1 MQDRRI
7 KKFNCILGI
16 LLLSYYVTACAQKN
30 NPFTQNFTQ
39 NGNAPINVEVIKIK
53 PLSLNETINTTG
65 ELQSPESIEITSDVN
80 GKITYLNI
88 PEGTEVNKGYV
99 LAQVEDDTIQADL
112 KINEAKYNNAKT
124 NFKRIESL
132 KEQGAVSQ
140 QVFDN
145 ALETLNTT
153 LGEVE
158 RTKSVLH
165 RTKIQTPFSGIFSLK
180 KISLGS
186 YISSGDTIVR
196 LTKINPLHLIFSV
209 PEKYLHD
216 VNVGQEINF
225 IISASKKAY
234 KAKIAVLDPYVDP
247 DTRSVR
253 IQAIVFNSNKELRP
267 GNFADINII
276 TMSKQNR
283 LLLPEEALIQ
293 ENDKK
298 FVFKV
303 SNKKHKVFKKEVKI
317 GIWNDGIVE
326 IVNGLKPEDLIITS
340 GYQKVK
346 DGSIVNITNY
356 QKILN
361 PYLRKNSTN

>member
-1 MQDRRI
+1 MQDVRV
-7 KKFNCILGI
+7 KKFNCVLVI
-16 LLLSYYVTACAQKN
+16 LLLNCYVTACAQKN
-30 NPFTQNFTQ
+30 NPFTQNR
-39 NGNAPINVEVIKIK
+39 NAPINVEVIKIK
-53 PLSLNETINTTG
+53 PLQKNEIIKTVG

-88 PEGTEVNKGYV
+88 PEGTEVNRGYV

-132 KEQGAVSQ
+132 RNQGAVSQ

-165 RTKIQTPFSGIFSLK
+165 KTKIQTPFSGIFSLK
-180 KISLGS
+180 KVSLGS

-216 VNVGQEINF
+216 VKVGQEINF
-225 IISASKKAY
+225 IVTSSKKNH
-234 KAKIAVLDPYVDP
+234 KAKIAVLDPYVDA

-253 IQAIVFNSNKELRP
+253 IQAIVSNLKKELRP
-267 GNFADINII
+267 GNFADISII
-276 TMSKQNR
+276 TMNNQNS

-298 FVFKV
+298 FVFKI
-303 SNKKHKVFKKEVKI
+303 SNKKHIAFKKEVKI
-317 GIWNDGIVE
+317 GTWDDGIVE
-326 IVNGLKPEDLIITS
+326 IVNGLKPKDLVITS
-340 GYQKVK
+340 GHQKVK
-346 DGSIVNITNY
+346 DGSIVNITSY